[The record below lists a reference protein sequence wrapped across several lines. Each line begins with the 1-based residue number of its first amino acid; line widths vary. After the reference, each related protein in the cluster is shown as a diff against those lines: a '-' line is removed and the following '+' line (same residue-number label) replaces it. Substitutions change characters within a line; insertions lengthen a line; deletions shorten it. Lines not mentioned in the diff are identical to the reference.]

1 MSVGFGPT
9 FPGIKPARWVGRMKF
24 FLVSLAI
31 VSCLF
36 LPSEARAQ
44 ITSPSLPATG
54 PYFGGLSVGTENL
67 FVYADVEIDVKGPKG
82 VPLEGPVVVSL
93 IKLNGQVYYQTT
105 VRNGIARFHNVPK
118 SELTAQVVA
127 PGYQTAKKGF
137 EILDRAEVKVKIDLQ
152 PMSDKEEAAADR
164 GIAALTPKTQKEV
177 GKALEALRAN
187 RPADAKTH
195 LESAARG
202 SPNSAEVE
210 YLFGVY
216 ASQLN
221 NQPQALAYW
230 MKALELNPKHLSAL
244 LAVSQG
250 LLQDRKAPE
259 AMPYL
264 SRALDTEPSSWRAH
278 MLMAQ
283 ACLLQGMHDD
293 AVKQAERA
301 MELGHERAASVQPLL
316 ARALFENGE
325 KERAIHILQ
334 DYVQAHPTDANAVK
348 LLERLKHPPAAVAP
362 GDAAAGEMTE
372 AMSAATSTPVPSNW
386 LPPDVDEK
394 VPPVEP
400 GAACSLHEV
409 LQKTGIQI
417 VEFVHN
423 VDRFAATESLTH
435 ESINKYGIAS
445 APERR
450 KFDYVVSIQEMRR
463 GYLGVTEYRNGG
475 GAQAEFPDGVVTNG
489 LPALVLI
496 FHPYYAPNYEMT
508 CEGLTRW
515 NGGLAWQLHFRQ
527 LLGKPNTIKNYQI
540 GVNGPSYSVALKGRA
555 WISADTYQIVRME
568 TDLLGPAPQIR
579 LLAEHTA
586 IEYGPV
592 KFHEGNVNMWLPQT
606 ADVYFAWRGRQVHR
620 THSFSHYLL
629 FAVDDKQRISVPKVV
644 EPPPDADPGNTSP

>member
-1 MSVGFGPT
+1 VRRICACFGKDKA
-9 FPGIKPARWVGRMKF
+9 GQWVRRMKF
-24 FLVSLAI
+24 FLVSLLI
-31 VSCLF
+31 LSCLL
-36 LPSEARAQ
+36 LPNEARGQ
-44 ITSPSLPATG
+44 VTSPALPATG
-54 PYFGGLSVGTENL
+54 PYFGGLSTGTETL
-67 FVYADVEIDVKGPKG
+67 FVYADVEIDVKGPTG
-82 VPLEGPVVVSL
+82 VPIEGPVVVSL
-93 IKLNGQVYYQTT
+93 VKLNGQVYYQTT
-105 VRNGIARFHNVPK
+105 AKNGIARFHNVPK

-137 EILDRAEVKVKIDLQ
+137 EVLDRAEVKVKVDLQ

-187 RPADAKTH
+187 RPVDARTH
-195 LESAARG
+195 LESAERAA
-202 SPNSAEVE
+202 PTSAEVE

-216 ASQLN
+216 SSQLN
-221 NQPQALAYW
+221 KQTQALSYW

-244 LAVSQG
+244 LAVSQS
-250 LLQDRKAPE
+250 LLQERKASE

-264 SRALDTEPSSWRAH
+264 NRALDTEPSSWRAH

-283 ACLLQGMHDD
+283 ACMLQGRHDE

-316 ARALFENGE
+316 AHALFDNGE

-334 DYVQAHPTDANAVK
+334 DYVQAHPTDANPAR
-348 LLERLKHPPAAVAP
+348 LLERLKNPPTAATP
-362 GDAAAGEMTE
+362 GDGAGGEMTE
-372 AMSAATSTPVPSNW
+372 ATSAATSLPVPSNW

-394 VPPVEP
+394 VPAVEP
-400 GAACSLHEV
+400 GAACSLDEV
-409 LQKTGIQI
+409 LQKTGNQI
-417 VEFVHN
+417 VELVHN

-450 KFDYVVSIQEMRR
+450 KFDYVVSIQEVQR

-527 LLGKPNTIKNYQI
+527 LPGKPNTIKNYQI

-555 WISADTYQIVRME
+555 WISADTYQILRME
-568 TDLLGPAPQIR
+568 TDLLGPVPQIR

-586 IEYGPV
+586 VEYGPV
-592 KFHEGNVNMWLPQT
+592 KFRGGSVNLWLPQT

-629 FAVDDKQRISVPKVV
+629 FAVDDKQRISVPKDV
-644 EPPPDADPGNTSP
+644 EPPPDTDPGNTPH

>member
-9 FPGIKPARWVGRMKF
+9 FRGINPARGVGRMKF

-36 LPSEARAQ
+36 LPGGARAQ

-67 FVYADVEIDVKGPKG
+67 FVYADVEIDVQGPKG

-195 LESAARG
+195 LESAERAA
-202 SPNSAEVE
+202 PNSAEVE

-230 MKALELNPKHLSAL
+230 MKALELNPKHLRAL

-250 LLQDRKAPE
+250 LLQERQASE
-259 AMPYL
+259 AVPYL

-334 DYVQAHPTDANAVK
+334 DYLQAHATDANAAK

-372 AMSAATSTPVPSNW
+372 AMSAATAMPVPSNW
-386 LPPDVDEK
+386 LPPEVDEK

-400 GAACSLHEV
+400 GAACSLDEV

-417 VEFVHN
+417 AEFVHN

-435 ESINKYGIAS
+435 ESINKYGIAA

-527 LLGKPNTIKNYQI
+527 LPGKPNTIKNYQI

-568 TDLLGPAPQIR
+568 TDLLGPVPQIR

-644 EPPPDADPGNTSP
+644 EPRPDADPGNASP